1 MILLLVLLLICR
13 SYSYQVNRITT
24 SINQNINTNKLIH
37 SNSNSNRI
45 KSYKLQ
51 SKPSEFSVYLE
62 DLGIKKPSRKIDQ
75 FIDVLTN
82 AFPVWVFVFSVLG
95 FTYPNMFRWFN
106 PYIKLALGM
115 TMTAMGMTLSLD
127 DFKQVDPKYITI
139 GFLAQYTIMP
149 FAAKFF
155 SSLFSLSPD
164 FSAGLILVGCAPG
177 GTASNLVTL
186 IAQSDVALS
195 VLMTTFSTLAA
206 FIMTPL
212 MTSRLAG
219 SFVQVKAYEL
229 VSSCLEVVL
238 GPIFLGVGLNF
249 KFPAF
254 CKRVS
259 RITPL
264 LSVVLVAMICATV
277 SASNSGIP
285 MGSVGVQLMSAV
297 GCLHLTG
304 FGLGYLVAKYIAKS
318 GERRARTIS
327 IETGMQNSALA
338 VVLAQHFTNPLSCAL
353 PGAIS
358 ATTHSVIG
366 STLAAFWR
374 NNKPK
379 D

>member
-1 MILLLVLLLICR
+1 
-13 SYSYQVNRITT
+13 
-24 SINQNINTNKLIH
+24 
-37 SNSNSNRI
+37 
-45 KSYKLQ
+45 LQ
-51 SKPSEFSVYLE
+51 SKPSEFSIYLE
-62 DLGIKKPSRKIDQ
+62 DRGIKKPSKKIDQ
-75 FIDVLTN
+75 FIDILTN
-82 AFPVWVFVFSVLG
+82 AFPLWVFTFSVLG
-95 FTYPNMFRWFN
+95 FRYPDMFRWFS
-106 PYIKLALGM
+106 PYIKVALGM
-115 TMTAMGMTLSLD
+115 TMTGMGMTLSLD

-186 IAQSDVALS
+186 IGNCDVALS

-212 MTSRLAG
+212 MTSKLAG
-219 SFVQVKAYEL
+219 SFVQVRAYEL

-249 KFPAF
+249 KFPSF
-254 CKRVS
+254 CRRVS
-259 RITPL
+259 RVTPL

-285 MGSVGVQLMSAV
+285 MGSVGVNLMSAV
-297 GCLHLTG
+297 GCLHVTG
-304 FGLGYLVAKYIAKS
+304 FGLGYLIAKYIARS
-318 GERRARTIS
+318 GERKARTIS

-338 VVLAQHFTNPLSCAL
+338 VVLAQHFSNPLSCAL